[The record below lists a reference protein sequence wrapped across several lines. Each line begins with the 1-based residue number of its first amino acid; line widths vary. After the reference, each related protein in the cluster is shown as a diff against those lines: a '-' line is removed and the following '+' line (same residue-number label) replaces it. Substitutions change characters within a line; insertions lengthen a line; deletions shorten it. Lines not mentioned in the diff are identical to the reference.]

1 MSSLTI
7 VCVIIIY
14 SFKYL
19 DTCYLPKMNVK
30 LKKLQYMKKNVHQ
43 TPRAVNVKH
52 PGKYHTLQKRYKA
65 LLEENARL
73 RKENSRLCED
83 NGNLRFLLYIEAER
97 VSQSCL
103 KAAEDLN
110 VDVTSLG
117 KNCLEEIDS
126 TPIHNTSCQLP
137 SQQVDS
143 GDGIAFEYKGY
154 QCRILKQSWF
164 GKDNYLL
171 TGQSTYSTSYY
182 SGYVVIPQGHPFYQ
196 MDYFDI
202 PVEVHGGITFGQT
215 IILGAAILSDLVGK
229 FVIGFDCGH
238 LGDTIEKCNVEYVKR
253 ELERLVDQLIKA
265 AEK

>member
-1 MSSLTI
+1 
-7 VCVIIIY
+7 
-14 SFKYL
+14 
-19 DTCYLPKMNVK
+19 
-30 LKKLQYMKKNVHQ
+30 MKKNVHQ
-43 TPRAVNVKH
+43 TPRAFNVKH

-73 RKENSRLCED
+73 YKENSRLCED

-103 KAAEDLN
+103 KASEDIHL
-110 VDVTSLG
+110 DARSLG
-117 KNCLEEIDS
+117 EKSPEIIDS
-126 TPIHNTSCQLP
+126 TPIHHTSHQAV

-143 GDGIAFEYKGY
+143 GDDIVFEYKGY

-202 PVEVHGGITFGQT
+202 SVEVHGGLTFGQT
-215 IILGAAILSDLVGK
+215 IIPGAGILSDLVGK

-253 ELERLVDQLIKA
+253 ELQRLVAQLIKA

>member
-1 MSSLTI
+1 
-7 VCVIIIY
+7 
-14 SFKYL
+14 
-19 DTCYLPKMNVK
+19 
-30 LKKLQYMKKNVHQ
+30 MKKNVHQ
-43 TPRAVNVKH
+43 TPRAFNVKH

-73 RKENSRLCED
+73 YKENSRLCED

-103 KAAEDLN
+103 QQSEDVN
-110 VDVTSLG
+110 MGATSLG
-117 KNCLEEIDS
+117 EKSPEIIDS
-126 TPIHNTSCQLP
+126 TPIHHTSHQAV

-143 GDGIAFEYKGY
+143 GDDIVFEYKGY

-202 PVEVHGGITFGQT
+202 SVEVHGGLTFGQT
-215 IILGAAILSDLVGK
+215 IIPGAGILSDLVGK

-253 ELERLVDQLIKA
+253 ELQRLVAQLIKA

>member
-1 MSSLTI
+1 
-7 VCVIIIY
+7 
-14 SFKYL
+14 
-19 DTCYLPKMNVK
+19 
-30 LKKLQYMKKNVHQ
+30 MKKNVHQ
-43 TPRAVNVKH
+43 TPHAFNVKH
-52 PGKYHTLQKRYKA
+52 PGKYHALQKRYKA

-83 NGNLRFLLYIEAER
+83 NGKLRFLLYIEAQR

-103 KAAEDLN
+103 KASEDLN
-110 VDVTSLG
+110 VNARSHG
-117 KNCLEEIDS
+117 EKSPEIIDS
-126 TPIHNTSCQLP
+126 TPIHHTSHQAV

-143 GDGIAFEYKGY
+143 GDDIAFEYKGY
-154 QCRILKQSWF
+154 QCRILKHSWF

-196 MDYFDI
+196 MDYSYLGSLLS
-202 PVEVHGGITFGQT
+202 VHGGITFGQT
-215 IILGAAILSDLVGK
+215 IILRGTILSDLVGK
-229 FVIGFDCGH
+229 FVIGFDCRY

>member
-1 MSSLTI
+1 
-7 VCVIIIY
+7 
-14 SFKYL
+14 
-19 DTCYLPKMNVK
+19 
-30 LKKLQYMKKNVHQ
+30 MKKNVHQ
-43 TPRAVNVKH
+43 TPPAFNVKH

-73 RKENSRLCED
+73 RQN
-83 NGNLRFLLYIEAER
+83 NGILKFLLCIE
-97 VSQSCL
+97 SQRASQCCL
-103 KAAEDLN
+103 QQSEDVN
-110 VDVTSLG
+110 MGVTSLG
-117 KNCLEEIDS
+117 EKSPEIIDS
-126 TPIHNTSCQLP
+126 TPIHHTSHQAV

-143 GDGIAFEYKGY
+143 GDDIAFEYKGY

-171 TGQSTYSTSYY
+171 TGQSIYSTSYY
-182 SGYVVIPQGHPFYQ
+182 SGYVVIPEDDPFYQ
-196 MDYFDI
+196 MDYSDLASLLS
-202 PVEVHGGITFGQT
+202 VHGGITFGQT
-215 IILGAAILSDLVGK
+215 IIPRAAILSDLVGE

>member
-1 MSSLTI
+1 M
-7 VCVIIIY
+7 CVIIIY

-43 TPRAVNVKH
+43 TPHAFNVKH
-52 PGKYHTLQKRYKA
+52 PGKYHALQKRYKA

-73 RKENSRLCED
+73 REN
-83 NGNLRFLLYIEAER
+83 NGILKFLLCIE
-97 VSQSCL
+97 SQRASQCAL
-103 KAAEDLN
+103 QQSEDVN
-110 VDVTSLG
+110 MGATSLG
-117 KNCLEEIDS
+117 EKSPEIIDS

-154 QCRILKQSWF
+154 RCRILKQSWF
-164 GKDNYLL
+164 GKDNYFL

-182 SGYVVIPQGHPFYQ
+182 SGYVVIPKGHPFYQ
-196 MDYFDI
+196 MDYSDFGSLLS
-202 PVEVHGGITFGQT
+202 VHGGITFGQT
-215 IILGAAILSDLVGK
+215 IILMGTILSDLVGK
-229 FVIGFDCGH
+229 FVIGFHCGH

-265 AEK
+265 AKK

>member
-1 MSSLTI
+1 
-7 VCVIIIY
+7 
-14 SFKYL
+14 
-19 DTCYLPKMNVK
+19 MNVK

-43 TPRAVNVKH
+43 TSRAFNVKH

-73 RKENSRLCED
+73 CKENSRLCED

-103 KAAEDLN
+103 KASEDLN
-110 VDVTSLG
+110 LDARSHG
-117 KNCLEEIDS
+117 ENCPEEIDS
-126 TPIHNTSCQLP
+126 TSIHNTSCQLA
-137 SQQVDS
+137 SQQADS
-143 GDGIAFEYKGY
+143 GDDIAFEYKGY

-196 MDYFDI
+196 MDYSDFGSLLS
-202 PVEVHGGITFGQT
+202 VHGGITFGQT
-215 IILGAAILSDLVGK
+215 IIPGAAILSDLVGK